1 MEQVGVVGGA
11 AAANGVVMSMI
22 MIGRYE
28 PHSCEKA
35 NHCKA
40 CCKQPMPISQYKCK
54 LRCLK

>member
-1 MEQVGVVGGA
+1 MEQVGVLEGA
-11 AAANGVVMSMI
+11 AIANGVVMSMI

-28 PHSCEKA
+28 PLSCEKA

-40 CCKQPMPISQYKCK
+40 CCKQLMPISQYKCK